1 MPTGF
6 GPGDVHVPV
15 GWHHAFVETTFPAVD
30 FPLYGVDE
38 TSWQGP
44 RWLNFLEGQ
53 AGTPAWALWLHHG
66 FTPAPDATRPWV
78 RVGNLP
84 RERHARL
91 MTPTGGDPARE
102 VAFAAL
108 FSLANLTLP
117 ASNDRPEVED
127 YLQQLVAYVE
137 AQADRYAEWPAVTW
151 RIDEIAVSAHVR
163 GWAGAWAGFTT
174 ELGEVDVVT
183 LGYRVPVEDLVL
195 TELVDTSAYHFDA
208 ERPILFPEACNE
220 ARTAALGAR
229 RLSEAAEVWWPLT
242 PDHRRPVHPRD
253 RP

>member
-1 MPTGF
+1 MP
-6 GPGDVHVPV
+6 VR
-15 GWHHAFVETTFPAVD
+15 WHHALVETNFPAVD

-44 RWLNFLEGQ
+44 RWLDFLEGQ
-53 AGTPAWALWLHHG
+53 AGAPTWALWLQHG
-66 FTPAPDATRPWV
+66 FTPAPDPTRPWV
-78 RVGNLP
+78 RVGTLP

-102 VAFAAL
+102 LAFAAL

-117 ASNDRPEVED
+117 APDDRPGAEG

-137 AQADRYAEWPAVTW
+137 AQADRYADWSSVTW
-151 RIDEIAVSAHVR
+151 RTDEMTVSAHVR

-174 ELGEVDVVT
+174 ELGEVDVVA

-195 TELVDTSAYHFDA
+195 TQLVDTRAYHFDS
-208 ERPILFPEACNE
+208 RQPIPFPEACE
-220 ARTAALGAR
+220 GARTAALGAR
-229 RLSEAAEVWWPLT
+229 RLSEAADGWWPAI